1 MEFVRP
7 LSTARQSA
15 QEMPAFDP
23 MRTLQRY
30 QTAIRDHL
38 QLKPAYSREA
48 RKVKVAVRKVFEAAQ
63 VMVNWN
69 SA

>member
-1 MEFVRP
+1 
-7 LSTARQSA
+7 
-15 QEMPAFDP
+15 

-48 RKVKVAVRKVFEAAQ
+48 RTVPVRKVFEAAQ
-63 VMVNWN
+63 VMVIRRISSMLPWTTSVWS
-69 SA
+69 SANCPVSLCWTGW